1 MTMSEEQE
9 AYNAW
14 LAQQEAN
21 KAYGQAE
28 RALDRVEHLEEKLGE
43 CEERLGMAEELL
55 QELVDTVQQ
64 FSEDVEWGKSFLRAG
79 TIRMLNE
86 VPGKV
91 HKFLEGK

>member
-1 MTMSEEQE
+1 MSEEQE

-55 QELVDTVQQ
+55 QELVDTFEKIFDIVGWKG
-64 FSEDVEWGKSFLRAG
+64 VFLNVKAFRGMTEILRKA
-79 TIRMLNE
+79 R
-86 VPGKV
+86 
-91 HKFLEGK
+91 KFLEDK